1 MPAMTFPSFLRFALA
16 GLLLMAAMATRAADL
31 EAWIDMEVRDGMLLA
46 TPKVKVRS
54 TQTLSYE
61 LSAQKKGAAG
71 TSSTRQ
77 AGTQTVKC
85 CEPASLATL
94 RLNVAPEDAC
104 TLSLTI
110 RVEDRVVARVERECG
125 SGKP

>member
-1 MPAMTFPSFLRFALA
+1 MRAMTSPSFLRCALA

-46 TPKVKVRS
+46 TPKVKVQS

-61 LSAQKKGAAG
+61 LSAQKKGPAG

-77 AGTQTVKC
+77 AGTKTVAC
-85 CEPASLATL
+85 CEPVPLATL
-94 RLNVAPEDAC
+94 RLNVVPADAC
-104 TLSLTI
+104 SLSLVV
-110 RVEDRVVARVERECG
+110 RVDDVVVARVEEECG
-125 SGKP
+125 KP